1 MEINNLDFDFL
12 LQKETPKEPLEI
24 RNCCGEKM
32 GFCPTCDEIVFK
44 SSPYK
49 RCPNCGQVLEW

>member
-32 GFCPTCDEIVFK
+32 GFARPAMK
-44 SSPYK
+44 
-49 RCPNCGQVLEW
+49 